1 MRSISIRLVHWL
13 PVPDCADLRVVGD
26 WSSTRG
32 FRLNMFHRTKTI
44 VLLAIPALLLACQ
57 GGEKNG
63 SPRSSLP
70 SPTRVVTDVREPTAV
85 QKFRTNEGRAAIEG
99 GDHATAIRI
108 FEELLDENPS
118 LTVAYI
124 GIGLAYEDLGEF
136 ERAEPAFE
144 RATRLDP
151 RNYEAQLGFGEVLQV
166 LGKLRDAIRAYQQAL
181 AIDPESVDAL
191 VGMSS
196 AFLGLDMA
204 SNAIAPAERAVVLAP
219 DDGRARADLGEA
231 YMRVERIED
240 AIDSFEIALEL
251 LGNEPAVIR
260 SLVECYAREDR
271 FAEAINAGQV
281 LISIEPTAQAWERL
295 GRAYFRHGDYDAS
308 VESYRRAVE
317 IDPEFW
323 PALNGIGVNELNAW
337 LRSGRKEIQAKEAA
351 GAAFRSSLRVYPDQ
365 PKVVQLLTTYPL

>member
-1 MRSISIRLVHWL
+1 
-13 PVPDCADLRVVGD
+13 
-26 WSSTRG
+26 
-32 FRLNMFHRTKTI
+32 
-44 VLLAIPALLLACQ
+44 
-57 GGEKNG
+57 
-63 SPRSSLP
+63 
-70 SPTRVVTDVREPTAV
+70 
-85 QKFRTNEGRAAIEG
+85 
-99 GDHATAIRI
+99 
-108 FEELLDENPS
+108 
-118 LTVAYI
+118 
-124 GIGLAYEDLGEF
+124 
-136 ERAEPAFE
+136 
-144 RATRLDP
+144 
-151 RNYEAQLGFGEVLQV
+151 
-166 LGKLRDAIRAYQQAL
+166 
-181 AIDPESVDAL
+181 
-191 VGMSS
+191 MSS

-204 SNAIAPAERAVVLAP
+204 SSAIAPAERAVVLSP

-231 YMRVERIED
+231 YMRVNRVED

-317 IDPEFW
+317 IDPKFW

-337 LRSGRKEIQAKEAA
+337 LRSGRKETEARDGA
-351 GAAFRSSLRVYPDQ
+351 GEAFRASLRVYPDQ